1 MRIPIALL
9 AIAVGILGLS
19 TFREAVQLRQQ
30 RQQIKEL
37 TYKLYAAP
45 EHTYMEM
52 QPVFDNRCFQIKTAL
67 QQREL
72 IRKLDALPEA
82 DFKRT
87 ISDFEAVNAADRLL
101 GTRGCDRN

>member
-9 AIAVGILGLS
+9 AIAVGILGLF
-19 TFREAVQLRQQ
+19 TLRQAVQLRQQ

-37 TYKLYAAP
+37 TYKLDAAP

-52 QPVFDNRCFQIKTAL
+52 QPVFDNRCFQTKTAS

-82 DFKRT
+82 DFKKT
-87 ISDFEAVNAADRLL
+87 ISDFEAVNAAEPTVGDTGL
-101 GTRGCDRN
+101 